1 MKYQV
6 TARYT
11 SVTEHKIIVDAL
23 YPLWDTLEADVQV
36 AAIQKNEHIS
46 ADYVAKSTPIQKWTT
61 NGLVIKENLDVIDVV
76 SVEPHS
82 YVDNF

>member
-46 ADYVAKSTPIQKWTT
+46 AD
-61 NGLVIKENLDVIDVV
+61 
-76 SVEPHS
+76 
-82 YVDNF
+82 

>member
-1 MKYQV
+1 MKYEV

-11 SVTEHKIIVDAL
+11 RVTEHKIIVDAP
-23 YPLWDTLEADVQV
+23 YPLWDTLEADIQV
-36 AAIQKNEHIS
+36 AAIQTNEHIS

-61 NGLVIKENLDVIDVV
+61 NGIAIKENLDVIDVV

-82 YVDNF
+82 YINNF